1 MARITNNRGTAYN
14 VDNGTGL
21 DVRTKINELFSALST
36 VNSGGGNPTIN
47 TAFQRHIDTSP
58 LSNDPPEPAI
68 LKIRNST
75 NDDYITLGTIE
86 TNFGL
91 FPKTGGTLTG
101 KVTHGYTGAMR
112 LPVGTTAQRPSSPS
126 VGDFR
131 YNSTDNNIEF
141 YNGSSFV
148 SSGISSGSIV
158 NADISN
164 SAAIAGT
171 KLSFTQTGTGANA
184 RTVTSRFQDTISVKD
199 FGATG
204 DGSTDD
210 RAAIQAAL
218 DQGSLTGVSVYLP
231 AGTYQVENTIN
242 IKSNNHFFGAGE
254 KSIIRMKS
262 TVGRETT
269 LVRTGSRDNKIKNV
283 IIEHMTLD
291 FNKARH
297 TVTGGTK
304 PTDPRINDGAALSSS
319 DANFSSTFTVNGGS
333 DDFSGSGGDVFQDI
347 NQTTLC
353 ICFSEDVLINN
364 VRALNGYKHCI
375 DITSPKYRHS
385 NGTSSDSNFQSGGAT
400 SLQSAQIY
408 DTVRQNGTATKADG
422 SYTLTITIS
431 GGHGYS
437 VGDQVYLN
445 VTGTTFDG
453 MYKIDTVPSSPA
465 SGSNPTTFTVQVLRS
480 DEPFSNTSCYVIQDQ
495 GCKRVTLQN
504 CYAKGAG
511 DDNITT
517 HFSTDIL
524 ITGCHSEY
532 PCGSQVPQNSN
543 CFEIDDGS
551 RNVTLTNC
559 IANNGNKGFQI
570 KGHRYAP
577 APYNITVDGLRIT
590 NCAEAIDI
598 KHQAYGATASAGSNF
613 DNLINAWGGGQTIS
627 NPTHQI
633 RSGSIT
639 FTGAS
644 PTAKNVSISNVQ
656 IIAPTGY
663 RPDANYGSIGLI
675 KADKQI
681 QLYAYEGVMFSN
693 IMINDGR
700 FDLAGDQ
707 NLALS
712 TLAEVINSGTR
723 TEESDGQ
730 NSNGGLD
737 EVIHILYGAQN
748 VSFKNLSIHGFRSS
762 NMGIEVASSLLQHFS
777 LDGFFV
783 IDGPKIAAQFNESQ
797 GTNNVVVID
806 NFMILRPETAAAE
819 ADSVGIHNNGL
830 GSSFKQGNGS
840 IVRYETEV
848 KTTGS

>member
-1 MARITNNRGTAYN
+1 MARVNSTGGSGYVI
-14 VDNGTGL
+14 DNGTGL
-21 DVRTKINELFSALST
+21 NVRTKLNQITAAINSL
-36 VNSGGGNPTIN
+36 NSGTGDPTIN
-47 TAFQRHIDTSP
+47 TAFQPHINTST
-58 LSNDPPEPAI
+58 SE
-68 LKIRNST
+68 LKIRNAA
-75 NDDYITLGTIE
+75 NDGYITLGRVDQ

-91 FPKTGGTLTG
+91 FPVAGGTFTG
-101 KVTHGYTGAMR
+101 EVTHGYTGAMR
-112 LPVGTTAQRPSSPS
+112 LPVGTTAQRPGSPS

-141 YNGSSFV
+141 YNGSSFI
-148 SSGISSGSIV
+148 SSGIAAGSIV
-158 NADISN
+158 NADVN
-164 SAAIAGT
+164 SSADIDAT
-171 KLSFTQTGTGANA
+171 KLSFTQTGSGASA
-184 RTVTSRFQDTISVKD
+184 RTVTSRFQDTISVLD
-199 FGATG
+199 YIPPAEHAAIRAGTSTYNAT
-204 DGSTDD
+204 TK
-210 RAAIQAAL
+210 IQAAL
-218 DQGSLTGVSVYLP
+218 DQGAVAGVSVYLP

-254 KSIIRMKS
+254 ASIIRMKS
-262 TVGRETT
+262 TIGRETT
-269 LVRTGSRDNKIKNV
+269 LVRTGSRDNKVKNV

-297 TVTGGTK
+297 SVSGGTQ
-304 PTDPRINDGAALSSS
+304 PTDSRINDGAALSSS

-333 DDFSGSGGDVFQDI
+333 DDFSASGGDVFQDI
-347 NQTTLC
+347 NRTTLC

-385 NGTSSDSNFQSGGAT
+385 NSTTSDANFLSGGAT

-408 DTVRQNGTATKADG
+408 DTVRQNGTASKSDG
-422 SYTLTITIS
+422 SLTLTITIS

-445 VTGTTFDG
+445 VSGTTFDG
-453 MYKIDTVPSSPA
+453 MYKIDTVPST
-465 SGSNPTTFTVQVLRS
+465 TTFTVQVLRK
-480 DEPFSNTSCYVIQDQ
+480 DETISGDCYVIQDQ
-495 GCKRVTLQN
+495 GSKRVTLQN

-517 HFSTDIL
+517 HFSSDIL

-532 PCGSQVPQNSN
+532 PCGSLVPQNSN

-590 NCAEAIDI
+590 NCAESIDI
-598 KHQAYGATASAGSNF
+598 KHQGYGATASDGTNF
-613 DNLINAWGGGQTIS
+613 DALLNAWAGGQTLT
-627 NPTHQI
+627 NPNHQI

-639 FTGAS
+639 YTGAS
-644 PTAKNVSISNVQ
+644 PTAKNISLSNVQ

-663 RPDANYGSIGLI
+663 KPDSNYGSIGLI

-681 QLYAYEGVMFSN
+681 QLYAYESVMFTN

-700 FDLAGDQ
+700 DDLAGDQ

-712 TLAEVINSGTR
+712 TLAENDAGTN
-723 TEESDGQ
+723 ESDDT
-730 NSNGGLD
+730 GLD
-737 EVIHILYGAQN
+737 EVVHILYGAQN

-762 NMGIEVASSLLQHFS
+762 AFGLEVASSLLQHIS
-777 LDGFFV
+777 VDGFFC
-783 IDGPKIAAQFNESQ
+783 IDGPNIAATFNETS
-797 GTNNVVVID
+797 GNYTAVID
-806 NFMILRPETAAAE
+806 NYFIVRSGDAVSG
-819 ADSVGIHNNGL
+819 SVGIRNNQL
-830 GSSFKQGNGS
+830 GTSFIRGNGS
-840 IVRYETEV
+840 IVRYATEV
-848 KTTGS
+848 QTLS

>member
-1 MARITNNRGTAYN
+1 MARVDSTGGSGYVI
-14 VDNGTGL
+14 DNGTGL
-21 DVRTKINELFSALST
+21 NVRTKLNQISAAINSL
-36 VNSGGGNPTIN
+36 NSGTGDPTIN
-47 TAFQRHIDTSP
+47 TAFQPHINTST
-58 LSNDPPEPAI
+58 SE
-68 LKIRNST
+68 LKIRNAA
-75 NDDYITLGTIE
+75 NDGYVTLGKINE
-86 TNFGL
+86 ANFGL
-91 FPKTGGTLTG
+91 LPLTGGTLTG
-101 KVTHGYTGAMR
+101 TLTHSYTGAMR
-112 LPVGTTAQRPSSPS
+112 LPIGTTAQRPGSPS
-126 VGDFR
+126 AGDFR
-131 YNSTDNNIEF
+131 YNSTINNIEF
-141 YNGSSFV
+141 YNGSSFI
-148 SSGISSGSIV
+148 SSGIAAGSIV
-158 NADISN
+158 NADVSS
-164 SAAIAGT
+164 SAAIAAT
-171 KLSFTQTGTGANA
+171 KLSFTQTGTGASA

-199 FGATG
+199 FGAVG
-204 DGSTDD
+204 DGSTNDT
-210 RAAIQAAL
+210 AAIQAAL
-218 DQGSLTGVSVYLP
+218 NQGAVAGVSVYLP
-231 AGTYQVENTIN
+231 AGTYQVEDTIN

-254 KSIIRMKS
+254 ASIIRMKS
-262 TVGRETT
+262 TIGRETT

-297 TVTGGTK
+297 TVTGGTQ
-304 PTDPRINDGAALSSS
+304 PTDPRINDGATLAS
-319 DANFSSTFTVNGGS
+319 DAANFSSTFTVNGGS

-385 NGTSSDSNFQSGGAT
+385 NATTSDANFLSGGAT

-408 DTVRQNGTATKADG
+408 DTVRQEGTSSKSDG
-422 SYTLTITIS
+422 SFTLTITIS

-437 VGDQVYLN
+437 VGDQVYLGLS
-445 VTGTTFDG
+445 GTTFDG
-453 MYKIDTVPSSPA
+453 IHKIATVPST
-465 SGSNPTTFTVQVLRS
+465 TTFTVELLRS
-480 DEPFSNTSCYVIQDQ
+480 DETISGDCHVIQDQ
-495 GCKRVTLQN
+495 GSKRVTLQN

-532 PCGSQVPQNSN
+532 PCGSQIPQNSN

-551 RNVTLTNC
+551 RNVTVTNC

-577 APYNITVDGLRIT
+577 APYNVTVDGLRIT
-590 NCAEAIDI
+590 NCAESIDI
-598 KHQAYGATASAGSNF
+598 KHQGYGATASAGSNF
-613 DNLINAWGGGQTIS
+613 DNLLNAWGGGQTIS
-627 NPTHQI
+627 NPIHQI
-633 RSGSIT
+633 RQGSIT
-639 FTGAS
+639 YTGAS
-644 PTAKNVSISNVQ
+644 PTAKNISLSNVQ

-663 RPDANYGSIGLI
+663 RPDSNYGTTGLI

-712 TLAEVINSGTR
+712 TLAEVTNSGTR
-723 TEESDGQ
+723 TEESDDA
-730 NSNGGLD
+730 GLD
-737 EVIHILYGAQN
+737 EVVHILYGAQN

-762 NMGIEVASSLLQHFS
+762 NMGIEVSSSLLQHLS

-783 IDGPKIAAQFNESQ
+783 IDGPNTAAQFNESD
-797 GTNNVVVID
+797 GTNNVVVLD
-806 NFMILRPETAAAE
+806 NFMILRPETASAVVG
-819 ADSVGIHNNGL
+819 SVGVHNNGL
-830 GSSFKQGNGS
+830 GPSFIQGNGS